1 MTLLF
6 TFPEQAALGDTLV
19 GNAGY
24 EKGDWTWRRFP
35 DGESYV
41 RVLSEVRGQQAH
53 ILCSLNHPD
62 EKTLALI
69 FLART
74 LEELGCEKVTL
85 IAPYLGY
92 MRQDK
97 RFQEGEAA
105 ASAIFAKQLSRHIDA
120 LVTVD
125 PHLHRTRR
133 LEEIYDCECT
143 VVSASSLIAQWISDH
158 TPQPF
163 IIGPDSESEQ
173 WVREVAGRVN
183 APYVILSKIRHGD
196 RDVEISLPDI
206 TGYKGRVPVLVDDM
220 ISTASTMMKTIRL
233 LRRQGYEKVICLA
246 THAVFAEKA
255 YEGLIQEG
263 GVQVVTCNT
272 ITHVSNGID
281 VGALLIQS

>member
-6 TFPEQAALGDTLV
+6 SFPEQAALGETLG

-41 RVLSEVRGQQAH
+41 RVLSEVRGQQAR

-62 EKTLALI
+62 EKTMALI

-74 LEELGCEKVTL
+74 LKELGCEKVTL

-97 RFQEGEAA
+97 RFNEGEAIT
-105 ASAIFAKQLSRHIDA
+105 SAIFAKQLSKHIDA
-120 LVTVD
+120 LVTID
-125 PHLHRTRR
+125 PHLHRYRR
-133 LEEIYDCECT
+133 LEEIYDCECACA
-143 VVSASSLIAQWISDH
+143 SASPLIAQWIADH

-173 WVREVAGRVN
+173 WVREVAGQVD
-183 APYVILSKIRHGD
+183 APYVILNKIRHGD

-206 TGYKGRVPVLVDDM
+206 LDYKGRVPVLVDDM
-220 ISTASTMMKTIRL
+220 ISTAGTMMKTIQL
-233 LRRQGYEKVICLA
+233 LRRQGYEQVVCLA
-246 THAVFAEKA
+246 THAVFAENA
-255 YEGLIQEG
+255 YEELLKGG
-263 GVQVVTCNT
+263 GVRVVTCNT
-272 ITHVSNGID
+272 ITHVSNGMD
-281 VGALLIQS
+281 VGALL